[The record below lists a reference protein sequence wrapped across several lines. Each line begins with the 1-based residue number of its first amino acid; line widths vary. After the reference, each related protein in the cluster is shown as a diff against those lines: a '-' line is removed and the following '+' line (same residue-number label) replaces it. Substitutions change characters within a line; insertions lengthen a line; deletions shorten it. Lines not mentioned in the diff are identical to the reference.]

1 MQAECWLIKI
11 IVFIKQRIAEKLIV
25 IFALGFEVYLLNHD
39 LEATNM
45 GIWLLQVDKIQYW
58 LLVTLEC
65 LLRKKWRAVGVGS
78 FLPKIE
84 VFYRL
89 ECTKGGPHKNANS
102 EMDVTN
108 RAWSS
113 FHTRN
118 LVLLNIK
125 AIYICASE
133 RSCYAISG
141 NGVAYCPMTYFIR
154 RY

>member
-1 MQAECWLIKI
+1 
-11 IVFIKQRIAEKLIV
+11 
-25 IFALGFEVYLLNHD
+25 
-39 LEATNM
+39 
-45 GIWLLQVDKIQYW
+45 
-58 LLVTLEC
+58 
-65 LLRKKWRAVGVGS
+65 
-78 FLPKIE
+78 
-84 VFYRL
+84 
-89 ECTKGGPHKNANS
+89 
-102 EMDVTN
+102 MDVTN

-133 RSCYAISG
+133 RSRYAISG